1 MLRNLIFLI
10 PIIFYYFFES
20 LLLAIF
26 INLPWMFIFQPKF
39 NFHISYLDWVFIIWV
54 CKLILFDVF
63 KMIASINNINNINNQ
78 DNDNTY
84 NPN

>member
-10 PIIFYYFFES
+10 PIIFYYLFES
-20 LLLAIF
+20 ILLAIF

-63 KMIASINNINNINNQ
+63 KLVSGVNNNINNLNND
-78 DNDNTY
+78 DNIY